1 MLRRPPRSTR
11 TDTLFPSTTLFRS
24 LARLKLAALAA
35 LAVGLVTWYVSAGG
49 PVLAVAAM
57 GLAAWLFVGALVEW
71 ADRVKL
77 FRAAPADTWRRVR
90 NLPRAT
96 HGMTLA
102 HAGLA
107 VVMAGMIGSSAWQS
121 EVVTNLRPGDTVE
134 VAGYRL
140 LFEGVG
146 ERRGPTYPHD
156 SARVADTTDT

>member
-1 MLRRPPRSTR
+1 
-11 TDTLFPSTTLFRS
+11 
-24 LARLKLAALAA
+24 
-35 LAVGLVTWYVSAGG
+35 
-49 PVLAVAAM
+49 M

-107 VVMAGMIGSSAWQS
+107 VVLAGMIGSSAWQS

-134 VAGYRL
+134 VAAYSL
-140 LFEGVG
+140 LLAGVDV
-146 ERRGPTYPHD
+146 RRGPNYAAERAGFTVMQD
-156 SARVADTTDT
+156 GEEIARMFPRSEESTSEL

>member
-1 MLRRPPRSTR
+1 
-11 TDTLFPSTTLFRS
+11 
-24 LARLKLAALAA
+24 
-35 LAVGLVTWYVSAGG
+35 
-49 PVLAVAAM
+49 M

-121 EVVTNLRPGDTVE
+121 EVVTNLRPGDTGE
-134 VAGYRL
+134 VAGYSL

-146 ERRGPTYPHD
+146 ERRGRNYTATR
-156 SARVADTTDT
+156 ARFARTLGSESWRGRVGHT